1 MFSTETIASLF
12 IGGAL
17 GFVIPVGAAVVF
29 KIKNREAWLPSVF
42 IGAGTFFL
50 FAMVLEQL
58 LHAVMLPIVQGRAV
72 LYCVYGALAA
82 GIFEETGRFAA
93 YKTLMRRH
101 YSTKNA
107 VLMGIGHGGCEA
119 LMLVGVNYITYAVI
133 ALSVNSVGIEQ
144 FIQMSSAGNA
154 EVAEA
159 MQTQLNGI
167 AGVGVFTAFQAIY
180 ERVIAMTFHV
190 CMSVVVYKAVSQRG
204 KLWLYPLA
212 VVLHA
217 VLDVPAGLYQLGILT
232 SVTAVHIAMTV
243 IVAAA
248 VFGTV
253 TLCKKLP
260 DTARQHEGSV

>member
-1 MFSTETIASLF
+1 MFSSETIASLF

-17 GFVIPVGAAVVF
+17 GIIIPVGAAVVF
-29 KIKNREAWLPSVF
+29 KLKNREAWLPGVF
-42 IGAGTFFL
+42 IGAGTFIV

-58 LHAVMLPIVQGRAV
+58 LHAAMLPIVQGNAV

-93 YKTLMRRH
+93 YKTLMKRH

-107 VLMGIGHGGCEA
+107 LYMGIGHGGCEA
-119 LMLVGVNYITYAVI
+119 LILLGVNFISYAAIGLTVN
-133 ALSVNSVGIEQ
+133 ALGTEQ
-144 FIQMSSAGNA
+144 FIRMTAAGNA
-154 EVAEA
+154 ELAETV
-159 MQTQLNGI
+159 QTQLN
-167 AGVGVFTAFQAIY
+167 AMASVGALNVVQAVY

-190 CMSVVVYKAVSQRG
+190 CMSVIVYKAVSQRG
-204 KLWLYPLA
+204 KVWLYPLA

-217 VLDVPAGLYQLGILT
+217 VLDVPAALYQLGILT
-232 SVTAVHIAMTV
+232 SLPTIHIAMTV

-253 TLCKKLP
+253 ILAKKLP
-260 DTARQHEGSV
+260 DKAEQ